1 MIAAKGIFDGKQVR
15 LLEEVKIEKPT
26 KVIVTFLNESDEE
39 EDIPVEEIRRLAEQG
54 KAFDFLNDT
63 EEDIYTDDDLKV
75 RYWNY

>member
-1 MIAAKGIFDGKQVR
+1 MIAAKGIFDGKQVK

-75 RYWNY
+75 RY